1 MHMYVISE
9 AMKHYRLARWLNIST
24 DNRTWIQQYV
34 DRKYLLDGFSNYF
47 GLHNEG
53 IGVPFEVKNLKS
65 ALESPLAVQD
75 KINK

>member
-1 MHMYVISE
+1 MTLNELV
-9 AMKHYRLARWLNIST
+9 KLTTLWTTGPWLNIST